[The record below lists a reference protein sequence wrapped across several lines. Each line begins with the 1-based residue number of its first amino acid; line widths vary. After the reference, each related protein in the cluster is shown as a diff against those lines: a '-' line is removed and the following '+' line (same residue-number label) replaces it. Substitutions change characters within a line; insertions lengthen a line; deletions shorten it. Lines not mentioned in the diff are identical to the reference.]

1 MNNINGNYNLLVQ
14 MAQNRGFRRGA
25 FVPGNQVATRRPT
38 EAASQNE
45 TKVPQE
51 KQYRVK
57 ESKWYC
63 STCGVYCNSESQFKN
78 HIISDKHNQKVNG
91 DQKTGDGNNT
101 AESKEKIEVA
111 SNNEEKEAK
120 GDEKSNK

>member
-25 FVPGNQVATRRPT
+25 FVAGNQVATRRPIET
-38 EAASQNE
+38 ASQNE
-45 TKVPQE
+45 TKVAQD

-57 ESKWYC
+57 ESKWHC

-91 DQKTGDGNNT
+91 DEKTGDINT
-101 AESKEKIEVA
+101 AESKDIIEEA
-111 SNNEEKEAK
+111 SNSEAKEAK
-120 GDEKSNK
+120 GDEKSN